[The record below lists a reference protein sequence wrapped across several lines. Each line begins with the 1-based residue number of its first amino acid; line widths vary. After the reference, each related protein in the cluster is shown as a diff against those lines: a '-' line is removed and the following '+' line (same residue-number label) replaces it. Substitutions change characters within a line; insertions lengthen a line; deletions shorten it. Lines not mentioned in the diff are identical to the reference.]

1 MMNFEQIRSHVQGK
15 YKITAREPYLVCVEL
30 SLAKGKRHQSIFL
43 AELEGEDGRKFL
55 RVNTAI
61 APMTGLDAKRMLA
74 FNWQSRVGY
83 MAVGELDGVLNDLP
97 SWLSFLHPDGDK
109 DAIDKWIVVTCALVM
124 AAGTAMGGWRIIKT
138 LGHKMVKL
146 HPINGF
152 AAETSSATILSIAAH
167 FGMPVS
173 TTHSISTAI
182 MGVGFA
188 KNPKALKWSV
198 IERIVWAWILTI
210 PAAGGIAWGLVQ
222 LLRNYELM

>member
-83 MAVGELDGVLNDLP
+83 MAVGELDGVPYLQLCENRP
-97 SWLSFLHPDGDK
+97 YDGL
-109 DAIDKWIVVTCALVM
+109 T
-124 AAGTAMGGWRIIKT
+124 
-138 LGHKMVKL
+138 
-146 HPINGF
+146 P
-152 AAETSSATILSIAAH
+152 AE
-167 FGMPVS
+167 
-173 TTHSISTAI
+173 
-182 MGVGFA
+182 
-188 KNPKALKWSV
+188 
-198 IERIVWAWILTI
+198 IERLVLEI
-210 PAAGGIAWGLVQ
+210 GGLGDRMERALSAEGD
-222 LLRNYELM
+222 LL